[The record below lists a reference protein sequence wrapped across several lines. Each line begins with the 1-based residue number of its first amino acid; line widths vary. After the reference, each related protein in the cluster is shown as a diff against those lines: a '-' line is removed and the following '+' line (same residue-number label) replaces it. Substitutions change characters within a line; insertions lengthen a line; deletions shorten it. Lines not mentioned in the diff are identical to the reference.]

1 MSAAPTSFAVEE
13 AQSLPAASTSTSHAE
28 PQEGNF
34 DKKPADQP
42 VRQNSPAEEAAAMDD
57 SASRVASVQEGSDR
71 MMDSGPETLDQSD
84 EGVVPNEQGASAAA
98 ANRGAERVNSLSSD
112 PSVRHCALARC
123 CPVQLLPCFSLSLSR
138 GLCVDHEGWTSVVR
152 LFALPCGMRGCDSE
166 KQKAGGSPAESSAI
180 VRRWQFS

>member
-1 MSAAPTSFAVEE
+1 MSAVPTSSVVEE
-13 AQSLPAASTSTSHAE
+13 TPPLPVASASTNGSVACLVE
-28 PQEGNF
+28 PQEAVNG
-34 DKKPADQP
+34 PADQP
-42 VRQNSPAEEAAAMDD
+42 VRQNSPAVDD
-57 SASRVASVQEGSDR
+57 SSCVAPVQEGSDR
-71 MMDSGPETLDQSD
+71 MMDNGPETPDQPD
-84 EGVVPNEQGASAAA
+84 EGVLPNEQGASAAA
-98 ANRGAERVNSLSSD
+98 ANRGAERVNTLSND
-112 PSVRHCALARC
+112 PSVRHCTLARC